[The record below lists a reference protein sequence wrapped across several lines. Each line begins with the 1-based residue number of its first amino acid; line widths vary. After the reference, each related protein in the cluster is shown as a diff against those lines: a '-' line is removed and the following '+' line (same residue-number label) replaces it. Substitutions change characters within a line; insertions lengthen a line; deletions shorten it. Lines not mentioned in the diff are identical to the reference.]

1 MRGWQAGSIT
11 GAVAVGLL
19 VLRFAPSR
27 IGLPVLAAVLVVGAG
42 LAWRTRDREHHLRA
56 WTRST
61 GWVWW
66 GGDDQSL
73 AEMSHHYPFSGPR
86 TVSEVMRGTYG
97 GREAASFVV
106 HVGGREGGSLASGLG
121 GLGGS
126 VLGTGLGALDETAA
140 VSGLGRQQVSFHV
153 VAVRL
158 PMWLP
163 MVDVVPETFG
173 VKVEKATGAQDLQ
186 FESDQF
192 NRAYRVQARDERAAY
207 ALIQPVLMERL
218 LRDDARGIAWRTDG
232 TWVLSWQSGAT
243 DLDSLLRRLGLLSA
257 VAASIRPHVF
267 QQYGIDT
274 AGWDPTA
281 PPTATL

>member
-1 MRGWQAGSIT
+1 MRGWHVGSIT
-11 GAVAVGLL
+11 GVLAVAAFAV
-19 VLRFAPSR
+19 RFAPFR
-27 IGLPVLAAVLVVGAG
+27 LEMWVVAAVIVVGTLVAWQARARAG
-42 LAWRTRDREHHLRA
+42 RLRA
-56 WTRST
+56 WARST
-61 GWVWW
+61 GWAWW
-66 GGDDQSL
+66 GDDDQSL
-73 AEMSHHYPFSGPR
+73 AQMCHHDPFDGPQR
-86 TVSEVMRGTYG
+86 VSEAMRGTYS
-97 GREAASFVV
+97 GREAVSFVSRIGAQDTASFVTQ
-106 HVGGREGGSLASGLG
+106 LAGLG
-121 GLGGS
+121 GTSFGS
-126 VLGTGLGALDETAA
+126 RRDE
-140 VSGLGRQQVSFHV
+140 QQVRVHV

-163 MVDVVPETFG
+163 MVDVVPETFA
-173 VKVEKATGAQDLQ
+173 VKVAKATGAQDLR

-218 LRDDARGIAWRTDG
+218 LRDDARSVAWRTDG
-232 TWVLSWQSGAT
+232 AWVLSWQLGST
-243 DLDSLLRRLGLLSA
+243 DLDSLVRRLGVLSA